1 MNLLN
6 EPTLTP
12 RAQRYIQFKRLFK
25 RIFQALGGEHCV
37 GSNKTFFKQYS
48 RSLFFIAL
56 VGIVIG
62 SLLIY
67 CTLGNS
73 YVMVGVVVGDDMG
86 DVVGVV
92 VGVVVGDASIKQ
104 LFYNVF
110 RK

>member
-1 MNLLN
+1 MNLFN

-56 VGIVIG
+56 VGIAIG